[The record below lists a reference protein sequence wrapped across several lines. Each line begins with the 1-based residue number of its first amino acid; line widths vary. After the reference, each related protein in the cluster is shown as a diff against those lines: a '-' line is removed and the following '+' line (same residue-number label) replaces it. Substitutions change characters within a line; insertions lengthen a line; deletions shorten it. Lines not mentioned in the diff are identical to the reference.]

1 MNGGKKLS
9 LSILLYRRRGE
20 KNPMAMLNPAASSYL
35 IHNTRNTWSVMDRR
49 IRRGSVMI
57 PGE

>member
-1 MNGGKKLS
+1 M
-9 LSILLYRRRGE
+9 E
-20 KNPMAMLNPAASSYL
+20 MLNPVV
-35 IHNTRNTWSVMDRR
+35 NTFFVHYTGNTWSVMDRR